1 MNIYIPLELMSDQYG
16 QLDIIQADLIKKHGA
31 LDLVLLEN
39 ANELFRQYIM
49 EGKEKRLEQIL
60 KKIEIERDDAL
71 YLNSETVNIHEN
83 GGWHLDFSEE
93 TDATIH
99 NYIKTTM
106 EKIKASKITKKS
118 IIYTIFGLNLGE
130 GGHYGA
136 FVVDLQQQKIIIFD
150 SMSGIYDDHDNGLIS
165 GTQNCFVDLAILIFQ
180 SEEFL
185 QTLHEKLSKEY
196 DFTIKTIYPKFNLQP
211 TGGFEEL
218 ISPEL
223 INMEDGEVKKNI
235 NIQHTDSQNHFCY
248 IWSIMFVHIYL
259 RGKLKMFN
267 DFVSKIKKTG
277 LPSVLFVKKY
287 ILGLLDN
294 LNISDLQ
301 QKLFFYHH
309 FPRIWSN
316 HNNKQTSIFELYEFD
331 FEPTS
336 SIKQCLTKTIHGKMS
351 LNHLMKTCHTK
362 TLEKMPI

>member
-1 MNIYIPLELMSDQYG
+1 MNVHIPLELVSDEYG
-16 QLDIIQADLIKKHGA
+16 ELDKMQTKLIKKYGA

-49 EGKEKRLEQIL
+49 EGKEKRLEEIL
-60 KKIEIERDDAL
+60 KKIETERDDAL
-71 YLNSETVNIHEN
+71 YLNSETINICEN
-83 GGWHLDFSEE
+83 DGWHLDYSEE
-93 TDATIH
+93 TNTTIQ
-99 NYIKTTM
+99 NYIKIIT
-106 EKIKASKITKKS
+106 EKIKTSNITKKS

-136 FVVDLQQQKIIIFD
+136 FVVDLQQQKIVIFD
-150 SMSGIYDDHDNGLIS
+150 SMSGIYDDDDNGLIS

-180 SEEFL
+180 GEEFMQVL
-185 QTLHEKLSKEY
+185 REKLSKDY
-196 DFTIKTIYPKFNLQP
+196 NFTIKTVYPKFNLQP

-218 ISPEL
+218 VSPEL
-223 INMEDGEVKKNI
+223 INMEDGKLKTKI

-248 IWSIMFVHIYL
+248 IWSILFVHIYL
-259 RGKLKMFN
+259 RGKMKMFN
-267 DFVSKIKKTG
+267 DFVAKIKKTG

-316 HNNKQTSIFELYEFD
+316 HNDKQTSTFELYEFD

-351 LNHLMKTCHTK
+351 LNHLMKTCNMK
-362 TLEKMPI
+362 TLEKMPL